1 MKQVLQNLRNG
12 QISVEDIPA
21 PTVTRHTALV
31 QNAFSLVSAGTE
43 RMIVEFGEKNLAG
56 KALSRPDLV
65 RQVLDKTSREGL
77 IPTLQSVFN
86 RLDQPMTLGYS
97 CAGTILEVGES
108 LQGFNPGDRVACGG
122 AGHAVH
128 AEVIAVPQN
137 LMVKLPDTVSFEQA
151 AFTTLGTVAMH
162 GFRLAEP
169 QVGET
174 VAVIGLGLLGLL
186 AAQIARA
193 AGCKVIGIEPN
204 PSRTAL
210 GNQLGLTTCSPDD
223 AEETSQQFT
232 KGLGLDVI
240 LICADTSSSDPVNLA
255 ASIARD
261 RARVIAVGSVGME
274 ITRKQFYE
282 KEILFRVSRSYGPG
296 RYDFDYEEKG
306 RNYPAGYIRWT
317 EQRNMQAFVDLLGD
331 RSITVEPLIS
341 HTFAIEDAT
350 SAYELILGKN
360 GTPYLGVLLKY
371 PQKQPS
377 ELTLRKVSLQPG
389 FKLEPTSNQL
399 VAGVLGA
406 GNYAQAVFLPVLA
419 KAKKT
424 VLHTIVSGSGVSA
437 NRAAK
442 KYGFLHASSDENE
455 VFQNQEINT
464 AVVLTQHDHHARQV
478 LAALENGKHVYCE
491 KPLALD
497 MDNLQAIF
505 DLVSQKNLCLMVGFN
520 RRFAPLAQKL
530 KEFVTSVNEPK
541 MVSYR
546 VNAGALPANHWLHD
560 PQRGGGRLLGEACHF
575 IDFVTFLV
583 GENPLSLDVSALPGR
598 GIYPPDNFTLRLVY
612 PDGSIGVVNYL
623 ANGDRSFPKEYC
635 EVFSGGKIG
644 ILDDFHRLTLVNQ
657 GKKQIHRSQMDKGQ
671 RNAWQAFTSAITSGS
686 EPPIP
691 YPELLSTSQAAILAS
706 QASTNGEKVFLQ

>member
-12 QISVEDIPA
+12 QITIEDIPA
-21 PTVTRHTALV
+21 PAVTRHTALV

-77 IPTLQSVFN
+77 VPTLQSVFN

-108 LQGFNPGDRVACGG
+108 IKGLNPGDRVACGG

-128 AEVIAVPQN
+128 AEVVAVPQN
-137 LMVKLPDTVSFEQA
+137 LIVKLPDAVSFEQA

-193 AGCKVIGIEPN
+193 AGCKVMGIEPN
-204 PSRTAL
+204 PSRTTL
-210 GNQLGLTTCSPDD
+210 SHQLGFETCSPEE
-223 AEETSQQFT
+223 AEETAHQFT
-232 KGLGLDVI
+232 AGMGIDIV

-261 RARVIAVGSVGME
+261 RGRVIAVGAVGME

-282 KEILFRVSRSYGPG
+282 KELLFRVSRSYGPG

-306 RNYPAGYIRWT
+306 KDYPAGYIRWT
-317 EQRNMQAFVDLLGD
+317 EQRNMQAFVNLLAAG
-331 RSITVEPLIS
+331 SISVEPLIS
-341 HTFAIEDAT
+341 HIFAIEDAT

-360 GTPYLGVLLKY
+360 GTPFLGVLLKY
-371 PQKQPS
+371 PQKQS
-377 ELTLRKVSLQPG
+377 TELTSRKVSFIPSP
-389 FKLEPTSNQL
+389 KLESTSSQL
-399 VAGVLGA
+399 VIGVLGA

-419 KAKKT
+419 KAEKT

-437 NRAAK
+437 SRAAK
-442 KYGFLHASSDENE
+442 KYGFYHASSDEKE
-455 VFQNQEINT
+455 VFQNPEINT

-478 LAALENGKHVYCE
+478 LAALDNGKHVYCE
-491 KPLALD
+491 KPLALELGD
-497 MDNLQAIF
+497 LQAIF
-505 DLVSQKNLCLMVGFN
+505 DLMAQKSLYLMVGFN

-530 KEFVTSVNEPK
+530 KEFTRSSAEPK
-541 MVSYR
+541 MVTYR

-575 IDFVTFLV
+575 IDFVTYLV
-583 GENPLSLDVSALPGR
+583 GESPVSLDVSALPGQ
-598 GIYPPDNFTLRLVY
+598 GNLPPDNFSLRLHY
-612 PDGSIGVVNYL
+612 SDGSIGVINYL

-635 EVFSGGKIG
+635 EVFTGGRIG
-644 ILDDFHRLTLVNQ
+644 ILDDFHRLTLVHQ
-657 GKKQIHRSQMDKGQ
+657 GKKQVHRSQMNKGQ
-671 RNAWQAFTSAITSGS
+671 RYAWQAFTSAITSGA

-691 YPELLSTSQAAILAS
+691 YPEIWNISRAAILAS
-706 QASTNGEKVFLQ
+706 QASTNGEKVILL